1 MVKSNYKLLLIDD
14 DPLFL
19 SLLSQVLTPQ
29 GYQVITAKSYEEGK
43 SRFEEERFALVL
55 VDFQFTGTSKTGLD
69 LARDFRKAKHKPEI
83 IVVTGHPS
91 LDLAMDAMQEEVYDF
106 ITKPASVLQVKQT
119 IDRALQKFDSAS
131 KQKKLNQQLIVKNKE
146 LEKTNEQLL
155 KALEDARNYQHQLA
169 ASKKLAGI
177 GEMTASV
184 AHECNNILGAIRGYS
199 QLALRKPDKQEFLY
213 DLHGKIKDAV
223 DRAIDVVQNLLQ
235 VSRRIKPKK
244 EASNINDAISETLKL
259 AEHHLKLKHIKLM
272 TSYST
277 IPDFLFDVGQ
287 LQQVFLNLVTNAT
300 HALEEGGDLII
311 RTAFESELVTVEFRD
326 TGAGIPTQLM
336 DKIFLPFFT
345 TKTGQAGEESEE
357 LGSGLGL
364 FVSRQILEAHDGA
377 LEVSSKLGV
386 GTCFKITLPFRTN
399 EKEEDDSLE
408 VNEVEETNEFE
419 EETSASDPLSGMD
432 DLRALIVD
440 DEPDIRLV
448 LRRFLEEKGFEVEEA
463 KDGVECLEQLEKDS
477 NFHLIFLDLMMPRMT
492 GEEVLHEIKDLY
504 DKPSVIM
511 MSGYGKGSTT
521 TNMLALGADK
531 YIAKPFDLD
540 ELEADIDDE
549 IARKAEL

>member
-55 VDFQFTGTSKTGLD
+55 VDFQFTGTTKTGLD

-91 LDLAMDAMQEEVYDF
+91 LDLAMEAMQEEVYDF

-119 IDRALQKFDSAS
+119 IDRALQKFDSACR
-131 KQKKLNQQLIVKNKE
+131 QKKLNQQLLAKNKE

-244 EASNINDAISETLKL
+244 EASSINDAISETLKL
-259 AEHHLKLKHIKLM
+259 AEHHLKLKQIKVI

-311 RTAFESELVTVEFRD
+311 RTAFESEHVTVDFRD

-345 TKTGQAGEESEE
+345 TKTGQAGEETEE

-386 GTCFKITLPFRTN
+386 GTCFKITLPFKTV
-399 EKEEDDSLE
+399 EEEDSPE
-408 VNEVEETNEFE
+408 VDEVEETI
-419 EETSASDPLSGMD
+419 ETEIPETVSDPLSGID

-477 NFHLIFLDLMMPRMT
+477 TFHLIFLDLMMPRMT

>member
-55 VDFQFTGTSKTGLD
+55 VDFQFTGTTKTGLD

-91 LDLAMDAMQEEVYDF
+91 LDLAMEAMQEEVYDF

-119 IDRALQKFDSAS
+119 IDRALQKFDSACR
-131 KQKKLNQQLIVKNKE
+131 QKKLNQQLLAKNKE

-244 EASNINDAISETLKL
+244 EASSINDAISETLKL
-259 AEHHLKLKHIKLM
+259 AEHHLKLKQIKVI

-311 RTAFESELVTVEFRD
+311 RTAFESEHVTVDFRD

-345 TKTGQAGEESEE
+345 TKTGQAGEETEE

-386 GTCFKITLPFRTN
+386 GTCFKITLPFKTV
-399 EKEEDDSLE
+399 EEEDSPE
-408 VNEVEETNEFE
+408 VDEVEETI
-419 EETSASDPLSGMD
+419 ETEIPETVSNPLSGID

-477 NFHLIFLDLMMPRMT
+477 TFHLIFLDLMMPRMT

>member
-55 VDFQFTGTSKTGLD
+55 VDFQFTGTTKTGLD

-91 LDLAMDAMQEEVYDF
+91 LDLAMEAMQEEVYDF

-119 IDRALQKFDSAS
+119 IDRALQKFDSACR
-131 KQKKLNQQLIVKNKE
+131 QKKLNQQLLAKNKE

-244 EASNINDAISETLKL
+244 EASSINDAISETLKL
-259 AEHHLKLKHIKLM
+259 AEHHLKLKQIKVI

-311 RTAFESELVTVEFRD
+311 RTSFESEHVTVDFRD

-345 TKTGQAGEESEE
+345 TKTGQAGEETEE

-386 GTCFKITLPFRTN
+386 GTCFKITLPFKTV
-399 EKEEDDSLE
+399 EEEDSPE
-408 VNEVEETNEFE
+408 VDEVEETI
-419 EETSASDPLSGMD
+419 ETEIPETVSDPLSGID

-477 NFHLIFLDLMMPRMT
+477 TFHLIFLDLMMPRMT